1 MKILIIGAVAAGLK
15 SASKAR
21 REDGKA
27 EITVLERGKLIS
39 YGACGMPYF
48 VGGEVHDI
56 KELMATGAGNPRNA
70 EYFKKTKN
78 IDVHTETEAVKID
91 RDQKMVVAKDLKTGE
106 LKNYPYDKL
115 VIATGASPVRPPL
128 EGIGLRNIFTL
139 WHPDD
144 AVAIRSGIDGGTF
157 KNAVIIGAGLIGM
170 EMAEALNHQGLNV
183 TVVEMKDQIF
193 PAFLDEDIAAIG
205 HKYLKTKNIQLLTG
219 EKVEGLLGTDS
230 VTTVKTD
237 QREIPADLVI
247 MAIGARPN
255 VGLAKDAGLTIGET
269 GAIWVDETMRTS
281 DPEIFAGGDCVESTN
296 MVNRKKVFAPMGSIA
311 NKQGRVIGENLL
323 GGKARFKGVAS
334 TVVVKIHD
342 ITIGKTGLSEKE
354 AKDQGYDY
362 VTALIAGP
370 DRPHYMKNARPVT
383 LKLIVDSKTQKVL
396 GVQGIGEGEVAKR
409 IDVVAAVL
417 NFGGTID
424 DLFDIDLSYAPPY
437 NSPIDMVA
445 TAANT
450 VMNKLAN
457 KFTGISA
464 AEAKEKVEKK
474 EAIFLDVRTPGEC
487 QNIELECDGEIC
499 QISLGELRA
508 RMEGLDKDQEII
520 AFCKL
525 GQRGYEAQC
534 ILREGNIT
542 NVKVM
547 EGGIIAWPYC
557 CKSMI

>member
-27 EITVLERGKLIS
+27 EITVLERGKLVS
-39 YGACGMPYF
+39 YGACGMPYY
-48 VGGEVHDI
+48 VGGEIHDI
-56 KELMATGAGNPRNA
+56 KELMSTGSGNPRNA
-70 EYFKKTKN
+70 DYFKKTKN
-78 IDVHTETEAVKID
+78 IDVQTETEAVRID
-91 RDQKMVVAKDLKTGE
+91 RDKKIVEAKDLKTGE
-106 LKNYPYDKL
+106 LKNYFYDKL

-128 EGIGLRNIFTL
+128 EGIGLKNIFPL

-144 AVAIRSGIDGGTF
+144 AVAIRSGIDAGTF

-170 EMAEALNHQGLNV
+170 EMAEALNQQGLNV
-183 TVVEMKDQIF
+183 TIVEMKDQIF
-193 PAFLDEDIAAIG
+193 PAFLDEEIAAIG
-205 HKYLKTKNIQLLTG
+205 HKYLKSKNIQLLTG
-219 EKVEGLLGTDS
+219 EKVEKLLGAES
-230 VTTVKTD
+230 VTAVKTD

-255 VGLAKDAGLTIGET
+255 VGLAKEAGLTIGET

-281 DPEIFAGGDCVESTN
+281 DPDIFAGGDCVESTH
-296 MVNRKKVFAPMGSIA
+296 MVSGKKVFSPMGSIA

-323 GGKARFKGVAS
+323 GGKARFKGVAG

-342 ITIGKTGLSEKE
+342 ITIGKTGLSEKD

-362 VTALIAGP
+362 VTALVAGP

-409 IDVVAAVL
+409 LDVVASVL

-445 TAANT
+445 TAANA
-450 VMNKLAN
+450 VMNKLAH

-464 AEAKEKVEKK
+464 AEAKAKVEKK

-487 QNIELECDGEIC
+487 QTIGLDWDGQILNIP
-499 QISLGELRA
+499 LGELREK
-508 RMEGLDKDQEII
+508 MQGLDKDQEII
-520 AFCKL
+520 AFCKVS
-525 GQRGYEAQC
+525 QRGYEAQC
-534 ILREGNIT
+534 ILREENIT

-547 EGGIIAWPYC
+547 EGGILAWPYC
-557 CKSMI
+557 CKS

>member
-27 EITVLERGKLIS
+27 EITVLEQGKLVS
-39 YGACGMPYF
+39 YGACGMPYY
-48 VGGEVHDI
+48 VGGEIHDI
-56 KELMATGAGNPRNA
+56 KELMSTGSGNPRNA
-70 EYFKKTKN
+70 DYFKKTKN
-78 IDVHTETEAVKID
+78 IDVQTETEAVRID
-91 RDQKMVVAKDLKTGE
+91 RDKKIVEAKDLKTGE
-106 LKNYPYDKL
+106 LKNYFYDKL

-128 EGIGLRNIFTL
+128 EGIGLKNIFPL

-144 AVAIRSGIDGGTF
+144 AVAIRSGIDAGTF

-170 EMAEALNHQGLNV
+170 EMAEALNQQGLNV
-183 TVVEMKDQIF
+183 TIVEMKDQIF
-193 PAFLDEDIAAIG
+193 PAFLDEEIAAIG
-205 HKYLKTKNIQLLTG
+205 HKYLKSKNIQLLTG
-219 EKVEGLLGTDS
+219 EKVEKLLGAES
-230 VTTVKTD
+230 VTAVKTD

-255 VGLAKDAGLTIGET
+255 VGLAKEAGLTIGET

-281 DPEIFAGGDCVESTN
+281 DPDIFAGGDCVESTH
-296 MVNRKKVFAPMGSIA
+296 MVSGKKVFSPMGSIA

-323 GGKARFKGVAS
+323 GGKARFKGVAG

-342 ITIGKTGLSEKE
+342 ITIGKTGLSEKD

-362 VTALIAGP
+362 VTALVAGP

-409 IDVVAAVL
+409 LDVVASVL

-445 TAANT
+445 TAANA
-450 VMNKLAN
+450 VMNKLAH

-464 AEAKEKVEKK
+464 AEAKAKVEKK

-487 QNIELECDGEIC
+487 QTIGLDWDGQILNIP
-499 QISLGELRA
+499 LGELREK
-508 RMEGLDKDQEII
+508 MQGLDKDQEII
-520 AFCKL
+520 AFCKVS
-525 GQRGYEAQC
+525 QRGYEAQC
-534 ILREGNIT
+534 ILREENIT

-547 EGGIIAWPYC
+547 EGGILAWPYC
-557 CKSMI
+557 CKS

>member
-1 MKILIIGAVAAGLK
+1 
-15 SASKAR
+15 
-21 REDGKA
+21 
-27 EITVLERGKLIS
+27 
-39 YGACGMPYF
+39 
-48 VGGEVHDI
+48 
-56 KELMATGAGNPRNA
+56 MATGAGNPRNA

-91 RDQKMVVAKDLKTGE
+91 RDKKMVVAKDLKTGE
-106 LKNYPYDKL
+106 LKNFPYDKL

-144 AVAIRSGIDGGTF
+144 AVAIRSGIDAGTF

-219 EKVEGLLGTDS
+219 EKVEGLLGSDS

-237 QREIPADLVI
+237 HREIPADLVI

-255 VGLAKDAGLTIGET
+255 VGLAKDAGLIIGET

-296 MVNRKKVFAPMGSIA
+296 MVNRKKIFAPMGSIA

-354 AKDQGYDY
+354 AKQRFF
-362 VTALIAGP
+362 V
-370 DRPHYMKNARPVT
+370 
-383 LKLIVDSKTQKVL
+383 
-396 GVQGIGEGEVAKR
+396 VQ
-409 IDVVAAVL
+409 
-417 NFGGTID
+417 
-424 DLFDIDLSYAPPY
+424 
-437 NSPIDMVA
+437 
-445 TAANT
+445 
-450 VMNKLAN
+450 
-457 KFTGISA
+457 
-464 AEAKEKVEKK
+464 
-474 EAIFLDVRTPGEC
+474 
-487 QNIELECDGEIC
+487 
-499 QISLGELRA
+499 
-508 RMEGLDKDQEII
+508 
-520 AFCKL
+520 
-525 GQRGYEAQC
+525 
-534 ILREGNIT
+534 
-542 NVKVM
+542 
-547 EGGIIAWPYC
+547 
-557 CKSMI
+557 

>member
-27 EITVLERGKLIS
+27 EITVLEQGKLVS
-39 YGACGMPYF
+39 YGACGMPYY
-48 VGGEVHDI
+48 VGGEIHDI
-56 KELMATGAGNPRNA
+56 KELMSTGAGNPRNA
-70 EYFKKTKN
+70 DYFKKTKN
-78 IDVHTETEAVKID
+78 IDVQTETEAVRID
-91 RDQKMVVAKDLKTGE
+91 RDKKIVEAKDLKTGE
-106 LKNYPYDKL
+106 LKNYFYDKL

-128 EGIGLRNIFTL
+128 EGIGLKNIFPL

-144 AVAIRSGIDGGTF
+144 AVAIRSGIDAGTF

-170 EMAEALNHQGLNV
+170 EMAEALNQQGLNV
-183 TVVEMKDQIF
+183 TIVEMKDQIF
-193 PAFLDEDIAAIG
+193 PAFLDEEIAAIG
-205 HKYLKTKNIQLLTG
+205 HKYLKSKNIQLLTG
-219 EKVEGLLGTDS
+219 EKVEKLLGAES
-230 VTTVKTD
+230 VTAVKTD

-255 VGLAKDAGLTIGET
+255 VGLAKEAGLTIGET

-281 DPEIFAGGDCVESTN
+281 DPDIFAGGDCVESTH
-296 MVNRKKVFAPMGSIA
+296 MVSGKKVFSPMGSIA

-323 GGKARFKGVAS
+323 GGKARFKGVAG

-342 ITIGKTGLSEKE
+342 ITIGKTGLSEKD

-362 VTALIAGP
+362 VTALVAGP

-409 IDVVAAVL
+409 LDVVASVL

-445 TAANT
+445 TAANA
-450 VMNKLAN
+450 VMNKLAH

-464 AEAKEKVEKK
+464 AEAKAKVEKK

-487 QNIELECDGEIC
+487 QTIGLDWDGQILNIP
-499 QISLGELRA
+499 LGELREK
-508 RMEGLDKDQEII
+508 MQGLDKDQEII
-520 AFCKL
+520 AFCKVS
-525 GQRGYEAQC
+525 QRGYEAQC
-534 ILREGNIT
+534 ILREENIT

-547 EGGIIAWPYC
+547 EGGILAWPYC
-557 CKSMI
+557 CKS

>member
-27 EITVLERGKLIS
+27 EITVLEQGKLVS
-39 YGACGMPYF
+39 YGACGMPYY
-48 VGGEVHDI
+48 VGGEIHDI
-56 KELMATGAGNPRNA
+56 KELMSTGAGNPRNA
-70 EYFKKTKN
+70 DYFKKTKN
-78 IDVHTETEAVKID
+78 IDVQTETEAVRID
-91 RDQKMVVAKDLKTGE
+91 RDKKIVEAKDLKTGE
-106 LKNYPYDKL
+106 LKNYFYDKL

-128 EGIGLRNIFTL
+128 EGIGLKNIFPL

-144 AVAIRSGIDGGTF
+144 AVAIRSGIDAGTF

-170 EMAEALNHQGLNV
+170 EMAEALNQQGLNV
-183 TVVEMKDQIF
+183 TIVEMKDQIF
-193 PAFLDEDIAAIG
+193 PAFLDEEIAAIG
-205 HKYLKTKNIQLLTG
+205 HKYLKSKNIQLLTG
-219 EKVEGLLGTDS
+219 EKVEKLLGAES
-230 VTTVKTD
+230 VTAVKTD

-255 VGLAKDAGLTIGET
+255 VGLAKEAGLTIGET

-281 DPEIFAGGDCVESTN
+281 DPDIFAGGDCVESTH
-296 MVNRKKVFAPMGSIA
+296 MVSGKKVFSPMGSIA

-323 GGKARFKGVAS
+323 GGKARFKGVAG

-342 ITIGKTGLSEKE
+342 ITIGKTGLSEKD

-362 VTALIAGP
+362 VTALVAGP

-409 IDVVAAVL
+409 LDVVASVL

-445 TAANT
+445 TAANA
-450 VMNKLAN
+450 VMNKLAH

-464 AEAKEKVEKK
+464 AEAKAKVEKK

-487 QNIELECDGEIC
+487 QTIGLDCDG
-499 QISLGELRA
+499 QILNIPLGELREK
-508 RMEGLDKDQEII
+508 MQGLDKDQEII
-520 AFCKL
+520 AFCKVS
-525 GQRGYEAQC
+525 QRGYEAQC
-534 ILREGNIT
+534 ILREENIT

-547 EGGIIAWPYC
+547 EGGILAWPYC
-557 CKSMI
+557 CKSVI